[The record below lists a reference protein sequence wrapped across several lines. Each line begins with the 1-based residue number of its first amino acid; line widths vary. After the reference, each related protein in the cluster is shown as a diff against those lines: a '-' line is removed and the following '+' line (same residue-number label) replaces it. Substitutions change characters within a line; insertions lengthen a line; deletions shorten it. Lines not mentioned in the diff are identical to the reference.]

1 MAELSQE
8 MIAVLENYGAGV
20 LDHLIQTGMAEV
32 FRNYMIHNF
41 GWFKGNFI
49 PHSKQHRVE
58 AAWYKFYI
66 DHGKIPP
73 QIDPASLVNG
83 TCTQVF
89 VEFVL
94 ESIADA
100 YKDQYDY
107 DVLEP
112 KEEMRAKK
120 LTLKGFERD

>member
-1 MAELSQE
+1 MAELSQQ
-8 MIAVLENYGAGV
+8 MVDVLEKYGADV

-41 GWFKGNFI
+41 GWFKGNFT

-66 DHGKIPP
+66 DHGRIPS
-73 QIDPASLVNG
+73 QIDVDALVHG
-83 TCTQVF
+83 RVAQPF
-89 VEFVL
+89 IEMVL

-100 YKDQYDY
+100 YKDKYDY

-112 KEEMRAKK
+112 SEEMRAKK
-120 LTLKGFERD
+120 LTLEGF